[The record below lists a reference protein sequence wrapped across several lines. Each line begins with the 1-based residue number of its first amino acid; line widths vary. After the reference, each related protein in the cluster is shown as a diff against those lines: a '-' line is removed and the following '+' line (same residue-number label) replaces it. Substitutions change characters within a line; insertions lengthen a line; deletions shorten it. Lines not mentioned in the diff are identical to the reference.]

1 MEENKEGSGS
11 GSDAAEVSVL
21 AEQGP
26 IGLAEAEELPSGD
39 DSAFSEAGDP
49 HPVAVS
55 TVIPTTCTPV
65 TVTSVSEQAI
75 SQVFHGTT
83 PTLLTTEALHDGQ
96 KTTFIVVQDSSL
108 DSGLKTP
115 ATPLTPATPATPSD
129 GRPSSFFRYT
139 WDDTINL
146 PVLPVRCR
154 NTSGELYKS
163 KLGSGGR
170 GKCIKVGD
178 VWYTPS
184 EFEALSGRASSKDW
198 KRSIRYGGRT
208 LHTLIEEG
216 VLTPHATS
224 CTCAACCD
232 DESVVSDSG
241 PVRLFVPYKRRKRD
255 STSEPLTPTKKVP
268 RGSLSKPPTLQPSNL
283 AKDGTVTI
291 TTTPTGTV
299 ITQRGSVSL
308 DVGGSGDTVNTPTFE
323 SPVKWGT
330 ANFETSPSSG
340 ENHTLVITPIPPP
353 TPKSATPTLTSVDV
367 MEQKQWWHL
376 EEMVGS
382 IIQQA
387 QQLKNMIEQ
396 AKQQCQAAK
405 ESALAQARIQAET
418 EKKEVLSQA
427 RVEAQIQ
434 LERAL
439 MESRAEKDSA
449 VAQAIA
455 QARADKL
462 EAVAEAKQGHLI
474 KEFGTLQNETITV
487 RVVDENSINE
497 SEETSGEQGTEAD
510 KD

>member
-1 MEENKEGSGS
+1 MDEKQSGSGS
-11 GSDAAEVSVL
+11 GSEAAEVSVL
-21 AEQGP
+21 SEQGP
-26 IGLAEAEELPSGD
+26 IGLPEAEELPSGD
-39 DSAFSEAGDP
+39 ESAFSEPGDP

-232 DESVVSDSG
+232 DESVSG

-268 RGSLSKPPTLQPSNL
+268 RGSLSKPPMLQPSNL

-353 TPKSATPTLTSVDV
+353 TPKSATPTMTSVDV

-462 EAVAEAKQGHLI
+462 EAVAEAKQGQLI
-474 KEFGTLQNETITV
+474 KVWEFGTLQNDTITV
-487 RVVDENSINE
+487 RVVEENSINE
-497 SEETSGEQGTEAD
+497 SEETSGEQGTEGD

>member
-1 MEENKEGSGS
+1 MEEKQEGSGS
-11 GSDAAEVSVL
+11 GSEAAEVSVL

-26 IGLAEAEELPSGD
+26 IGLPEAEELPSGD
-39 DSAFSEAGDP
+39 ESAFSEPGDP

-129 GRPSSFFRYT
+129 GRPRYT

-232 DESVVSDSG
+232 DESVSG

-255 STSEPLTPTKKVP
+255 STSEPLTPTKKMP
-268 RGSLSKPPTLQPSNL
+268 RGSLSKPPPLQPSNL

-353 TPKSATPTLTSVDV
+353 TPKSATPAMTSVDV

-376 EEMVGS
+376 E
-382 IIQQA
+382 
-387 QQLKNMIEQ
+387 
-396 AKQQCQAAK
+396 
-405 ESALAQARIQAET
+405 
-418 EKKEVLSQA
+418 EVLSQA

-462 EAVAEAKQGHLI
+462 GAVAEAKQGQLI
-474 KEFGTLQNETITV
+474 KEFGSLPNDTITV

-497 SEETSGEQGTEAD
+497 SEETSGEQGTEGD